1 MIDEEKSINKASK
14 RMNLSYVKALKLL
27 KRSEGKFKDSL
38 LMKSVGGQNGGGTM
52 LTSKGKQ
59 IVKSYEELQ
68 RKIELNCEKE
78 FQKFLK
84 EIKDEI

>member
-1 MIDEEKSINKASK
+1 
-14 RMNLSYVKALKLL
+14 
-27 KRSEGKFKDSL
+27 
-38 LMKSVGGQNGGGTM
+38 MKSVGGQNGGGTM